1 MQEKKTA
8 ELDALLET
16 MRPDQAAEFFEENRE
31 DMADEGKAFY
41 YYMRNVLDTK
51 SLKMKDIYSFAGV
64 SESWGEKILRME
76 RHTKDRDLILRFCI
90 AGHFSLEET
99 NRALKLYG
107 MTPLYSRNK
116 RDVCIIL
123 AINNRR
129 YDLAQID
136 DLLQE
141 QGCERLSVEE
151 ITPL

>member
-8 ELDALLET
+8 DLDALLET
-16 MRPDQAAEFFEENRE
+16 MRPDQAAEFFEVNRE

-41 YYMRNVLDTK
+41 YYMKNAFDAK
-51 SLKMKDIYSFAGV
+51 SLKLKDIYSFAGV

-76 RHTKDRDLILRFCI
+76 KHTKNRDLIIRFCI
-90 AGHFSLEET
+90 AGHFSLRET

-123 AINNRR
+123 AINNRIF
-129 YDLAQID
+129 DLSQVD
-136 DLLQE
+136 DLLIG
-141 QGCERLSVEE
+141 QGFVQLS
-151 ITPL
+151 IDDIS

>member
-31 DMADEGKAFY
+31 ELADEGKAFY
-41 YYMRNVLDTK
+41 YYMKNAFDAK
-51 SLKMKDIYSFAGV
+51 SLKLKDIYSFAGV

-76 RHTKDRDLILRFCI
+76 KHTKNRDLIIRFCI
-90 AGHFSLEET
+90 AGHFSLKET

-116 RDVCIIL
+116 RDVCMIL
-123 AINNRR
+123 AINNRSF
-129 YDLAQID
+129 DLAQID
-136 DLLQE
+136 DLLQA

-151 ITPL
+151 IAPS

>member
-1 MQEKKTA
+1 MQEKKTF
-8 ELDALLET
+8 ELDELLEQ
-16 MRPDQAAEFFEENRE
+16 MSPGQVEEFFRNNGDEL
-31 DMADEGKAFY
+31 ADTDKAFY
-41 YYMRNVLDTK
+41 YFMRNTFDAK
-51 SLKMKDIYSFAGV
+51 SLKLKDIYAFAGV

-151 ITPL
+151 IAPL

>member
-8 ELDALLET
+8 DLDALLET

-41 YYMRNVLDTK
+41 YYMKNAFDAK
-51 SLKMKDIYSFAGV
+51 SLKLKDIYSFAGV

-76 RHTKDRDLILRFCI
+76 KHTKSRDLIIRFCI
-90 AGHFSLEET
+90 AGHFSLTET

-123 AINNRR
+123 AINNRIF
-129 YDLAQID
+129 DLSQVD
-136 DLLQE
+136 DLLTG
-141 QGCERLSVEE
+141 QGFVQLS
-151 ITPL
+151 IDDIS

>member
-1 MQEKKTA
+1 MKDKKTA
-8 ELDALLET
+8 ELDALLQEAK
-16 MRPDQAAEFFEENRE
+16 PEQATEFFQTQREEMAE
-31 DMADEGKAFY
+31 DHKAFY
-41 YYMRNVLDTK
+41 YYMRNVFDAK
-51 SLKMKDIYSFAGV
+51 SLKLRDIYSFAGV

-76 RHTKDRDLILRFCI
+76 KHTKNRDLIIRFCI

-107 MTPLYSRNK
+107 MTPLYARNK

-123 AINNRR
+123 AINNRKF
-129 YDLAQID
+129 DLAQID

-151 ITPL
+151 TAHS

>member
-8 ELDALLET
+8 DLDALLET

-41 YYMRNVLDTK
+41 YYMKNAFDAK
-51 SLKMKDIYSFAGV
+51 SLKLKDIYSFAGI

-76 RHTKDRDLILRFCI
+76 KHTKNRDLIIRFCI
-90 AGHFSLEET
+90 AGHFSLRET

-123 AINNRR
+123 AINNRIF
-129 YDLAQID
+129 DLSQVD
-136 DLLQE
+136 DLLTG
-141 QGCERLSVEE
+141 QGFVQLS
-151 ITPL
+151 IDDIS

>member
-8 ELDALLET
+8 DLDALLET

-31 DMADEGKAFY
+31 ELADEGKAFY
-41 YYMRNVLDTK
+41 YYMKNAFDAK
-51 SLKMKDIYSFAGV
+51 SLKLKDIYSFAGV

-76 RHTKDRDLILRFCI
+76 KHTKNRDLIIRFCI
-90 AGHFSLEET
+90 AGHFSLRET

-123 AINNRR
+123 AINNRIF
-129 YDLAQID
+129 DLSQVD
-136 DLLQE
+136 DLLTG
-141 QGCERLSVEE
+141 QGFVQLS
-151 ITPL
+151 IDDIS

>member
-8 ELDALLET
+8 DLDALLET

-41 YYMRNVLDTK
+41 YYMKNAFDAK
-51 SLKMKDIYSFAGV
+51 SLKLKDIYSFAGV

-76 RHTKDRDLILRFCI
+76 RHTKNRDLIIRFCI
-90 AGHFSLEET
+90 AGHFSLRET

-123 AINNRR
+123 AINNRIF
-129 YDLAQID
+129 DLSQVD
-136 DLLQE
+136 DLLTG
-141 QGCERLSVEE
+141 QGFIQLS
-151 ITPL
+151 IDDIS

>member
-8 ELDALLET
+8 DLDALLET

-41 YYMRNVLDTK
+41 YYMKNAFDAK
-51 SLKMKDIYSFAGV
+51 SLKLKDIYSFAGV

-76 RHTKDRDLILRFCI
+76 RHTKNRALIIRFCI
-90 AGHFSLEET
+90 AGHFSLRET

-123 AINNRR
+123 AINNRIF
-129 YDLAQID
+129 DLSQVD
-136 DLLQE
+136 DLLTG
-141 QGCERLSVEE
+141 QGFVQLS
-151 ITPL
+151 IDDIS

>member
-8 ELDALLET
+8 DLDALLET
-16 MRPDQAAEFFEENRE
+16 MRPDQAAEFFEVNRE

-41 YYMRNVLDTK
+41 YYMKNAFDAK
-51 SLKMKDIYSFAGV
+51 SLKLKDIYSFAGV

-76 RHTKDRDLILRFCI
+76 KHTKSRDLIIRFCI
-90 AGHFSLEET
+90 AGHFSLKET

-123 AINNRR
+123 AINNRIF
-129 YDLAQID
+129 DLSQVD
-136 DLLQE
+136 DLLIG
-141 QGCERLSVEE
+141 QGFVQLS
-151 ITPL
+151 IDDIS

>member
-8 ELDALLET
+8 DLDALLET

-41 YYMRNVLDTK
+41 YYMKNAFDAK
-51 SLKMKDIYSFAGV
+51 SLKLKDIYSFAGV

-76 RHTKDRDLILRFCI
+76 KHTKNRDLIIRFCI
-90 AGHFSLEET
+90 AGHFSLKEI

-123 AINNRR
+123 AINNRIF
-129 YDLAQID
+129 DLSQVD
-136 DLLQE
+136 DLLIG
-141 QGCERLSVEE
+141 QGFVQLS
-151 ITPL
+151 IDDIS

>member
-8 ELDALLET
+8 DLDALLET

-41 YYMRNVLDTK
+41 YYMKNAFDAK
-51 SLKMKDIYSFAGV
+51 SLKLKDIYSFAGV

-76 RHTKDRDLILRFCI
+76 KHTKNRDLIIRFCI
-90 AGHFSLEET
+90 AGHFALRET

-123 AINNRR
+123 AINNRIF
-129 YDLAQID
+129 DLSQVD
-136 DLLQE
+136 DLLIG
-141 QGCERLSVEE
+141 QGFVQLS
-151 ITPL
+151 IDDIS

>member
-8 ELDALLET
+8 DLDALLET

-41 YYMRNVLDTK
+41 YYMKNAFDAK
-51 SLKMKDIYSFAGV
+51 SLKLKDIYSFAGV

-76 RHTKDRDLILRFCI
+76 KHTKSRDLIIRFCI
-90 AGHFSLEET
+90 AGHFSLRET

-123 AINNRR
+123 AINNRIF
-129 YDLAQID
+129 DLSQVD
-136 DLLQE
+136 DLLTG
-141 QGCERLSVEE
+141 QGFVQLS
-151 ITPL
+151 IDDIS

>member
-8 ELDALLET
+8 DLDALLET
-16 MRPDQAAEFFEENRE
+16 MRPDKAAEFFEANRE

-41 YYMRNVLDTK
+41 YYMKNAFDAK
-51 SLKMKDIYSFAGV
+51 SLKLKDIYSFAGV

-76 RHTKDRDLILRFCI
+76 KHTKNRDLIIRFCI
-90 AGHFSLEET
+90 AGHFSLKET

-123 AINNRR
+123 AINNRIF
-129 YDLAQID
+129 DLSQVD
-136 DLLQE
+136 DLLTG
-141 QGCERLSVEE
+141 QGFLQLS
-151 ITPL
+151 IDDIS

>member
-8 ELDALLET
+8 DLDALLET

-41 YYMRNVLDTK
+41 YYMKNAFDAK
-51 SLKMKDIYSFAGV
+51 SLKLKDIYSFAGV

-76 RHTKDRDLILRFCI
+76 KHTKN
-90 AGHFSLEET
+90 FSLRET

-123 AINNRR
+123 AINNRIF
-129 YDLAQID
+129 DLSQVD
-136 DLLQE
+136 DLLTG
-141 QGCERLSVEE
+141 QGFVQLS
-151 ITPL
+151 IDDIS

>member
-8 ELDALLET
+8 DLDALLET

-41 YYMRNVLDTK
+41 YYMKNAFDAK
-51 SLKMKDIYSFAGV
+51 SLKLKDIYSFAGV

-76 RHTKDRDLILRFCI
+76 RHTKNRDLIIRFCI
-90 AGHFSLEET
+90 AGHFSLRET

-123 AINNRR
+123 AINNRIF
-129 YDLAQID
+129 DLSQVD
-136 DLLQE
+136 DLLTG
-141 QGCERLSVEE
+141 QGFVQLS
-151 ITPL
+151 IDDIS